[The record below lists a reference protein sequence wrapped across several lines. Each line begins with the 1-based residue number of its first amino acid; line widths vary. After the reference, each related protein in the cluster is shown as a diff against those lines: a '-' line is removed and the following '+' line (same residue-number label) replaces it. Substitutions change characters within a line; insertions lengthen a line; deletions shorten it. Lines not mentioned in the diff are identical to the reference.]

1 MILVVCYCILLSS
14 NTEYKYYKTGIGTEN
29 IDLTKIPYTI
39 LHPCAYLTIGGVYC
53 RMTTTI
59 LKMEIEEDNK
69 KRFVFGGAGVSATI
83 MLSQKACNL
92 LYCGDG
98 SETNYVNVAALD
110 IRYR

>member
-1 MILVVCYCILLSS
+1 MKDNSYLESYKIQVVRRIFAGESMKTISDELHIAKSTLWGWKCKYGSLVS
-14 NTEYKYYKTGIGTEN
+14 NE
-29 IDLTKIPYTI
+29 
-39 LHPCAYLTIGGVYC
+39 
-53 RMTTTI
+53 
-59 LKMEIEEDNK
+59 MEIEEDNK

>member
-1 MILVVCYCILLSS
+1 
-14 NTEYKYYKTGIGTEN
+14 
-29 IDLTKIPYTI
+29 
-39 LHPCAYLTIGGVYC
+39 
-53 RMTTTI
+53 
-59 LKMEIEEDNK
+59 MEIEEDNK
-69 KRFVFGGAGVSATI
+69 KRFVFGSAGVSATI